1 MPAAGVVTLI
11 LVLVTVAVLAA
22 SLIRV
27 ALLLKHVNFTLGT
40 VIAGVRSI
48 ELATRPINPVLG
60 DIAND
65 LAATQQA
72 LDGLLASKSGQAQ
85 KASLQEASAQKA
97 PKAHK
102 KSSAK
107 KSAAPSK
114 SKAGGAAVQSSSD
127 SQAAP
132 EQP

>member
-1 MPAAGVVTLI
+1 MPAAGVITLI

-40 VIAGVRSI
+40 VIAGVRAI

-60 DIAND
+60 DIAGD

-72 LDGLLASKSGQAQ
+72 LDSLLASKSGDTQKPAAQ
-85 KASLQEASAQKA
+85 KAVARSVPARS
-97 PKAHK
+97 
-102 KSSAK
+102 
-107 KSAAPSK
+107 
-114 SKAGGAAVQSSSD
+114 
-127 SQAAP
+127 AP
-132 EQP
+132 EDNSAPGTGPLLVSRLPRRKD

>member
-1 MPAAGVVTLI
+1 MPAAGVITLI

-40 VIAGVRSI
+40 VIAGVRAI

-65 LAATQQA
+65 LGATQQA
-72 LDGLLASKSGQAQ
+72 LDSLLASKSAQAQ
-85 KASLQEASAQKA
+85 GTSHQN
-97 PKAHK
+97 
-102 KSSAK
+102 
-107 KSAAPSK
+107 
-114 SKAGGAAVQSSSD
+114 AVARSVP
-127 SQAAP
+127 A
-132 EQP
+132 

>member
-1 MPAAGVVTLI
+1 MPAAGVITLI

-40 VIAGVRSI
+40 VIAGVRAI

-60 DIAND
+60 DIAGD

-72 LDGLLASKSGQAQ
+72 LDSLLASKSGEAQKPAAQ
-85 KASLQEASAQKA
+85 KA
-97 PKAHK
+97 
-102 KSSAK
+102 
-107 KSAAPSK
+107 AARSVPARS
-114 SKAGGAAVQSSSD
+114 
-127 SQAAP
+127 AP
-132 EQP
+132 EDNSAPGTGPLLVSRLPRRKD

>member
-22 SLIRV
+22 TLIRV

-40 VIAGVRSI
+40 VIAGVRAI
-48 ELATRPINPVLG
+48 ELATQPINPVLG

-72 LDGLLASKSGQAQ
+72 LDNLLASKAA
-85 KASLQEASAQKA
+85 KAQKA
-97 PKAHK
+97 PAH
-102 KSSAK
+102 SGVAPARSAPK
-107 KSAAPSK
+107 
-114 SKAGGAAVQSSSD
+114 
-127 SQAAP
+127 AAP
-132 EQP
+132 EQNSEPGTGPLLVSRLPRRRG